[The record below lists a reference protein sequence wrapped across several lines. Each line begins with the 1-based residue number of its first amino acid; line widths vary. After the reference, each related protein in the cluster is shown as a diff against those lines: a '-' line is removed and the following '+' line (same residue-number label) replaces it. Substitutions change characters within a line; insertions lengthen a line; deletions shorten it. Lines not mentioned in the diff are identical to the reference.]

1 MESPNQ
7 TLLARFAA
15 LTSIFA
21 LVLVSFVAAKSS
33 SSDSGSDAEAVG
45 APVAVA
51 LTEFALSPATV
62 TVPKGGSLAISNNG
76 TQIHNVSITGTDLKT
91 TDLAGG
97 DVANLDLSSLAPGTY
112 EILCEIPGHKEAG
125 MTGALT
131 VTDGAAGPTEL
142 ADGAEGA
149 DAADHGGHGDVDLST
164 LEATDEHAKRINQ
177 AMKDAMDEGVQTF
190 LDFAEKYANDEVE
203 KGNRELVPEIGADGT
218 KHFYLTAS
226 IEDWQ
231 VNPGNVVKA
240 WTYNGMVPGPVI
252 KLQPNDKV
260 AVHLR
265 NELPV
270 ATDIHWHGIDVPF
283 EMDGVAP
290 ITQDYIDPLEDFVY
304 TFDAP
309 NYPQLGMYH
318 AHMHGQEAI
327 VNGLFAIVQVGE
339 VPLPRGRTIA
349 GLDIPA
355 DMKVSQEIPMVLN
368 DAGVIGLSL
377 NGKAFP
383 ETEPIVAK
391 KGEWILMHYYNEG
404 LQGHPMH
411 LHRQPHIVV
420 AKDGYPLAEPY
431 RVDTVWISPG
441 ERYSVLIKAE
451 EVGIWAFH
459 CHIVSHAESPEGFF
473 GMVSA
478 MIVNE

>member
-15 LTSIFA
+15 LTSVFA
-21 LVLVSFVAAKSS
+21 IVMVSFVAAKGSS
-33 SSDSGSDAEAVG
+33 GDGNATSAASA
-45 APVAVA
+45 APVPVT
-51 LTEFALSPATV
+51 LSEFAINPGGVSL
-62 TVPKGGSLAISNNG
+62 PKGGSLSVTNG
-76 TQIHNVSITGTDLKT
+76 GSQVHNLAITGTDLKT
-91 TDLAGG
+91 TDMSGG
-97 DVANLDLSSLAPGTY
+97 GAESLDLSSLAPGPY
-112 EILCEIPGHKEAG
+112 ELMCEIPGHKEAG
-125 MTGALT
+125 MFTTLT
-131 VTDGAAGPTEL
+131 VTEGDTGTNEVAAEDFPEV
-142 ADGAEGA
+142 
-149 DAADHGGHGDVDLST
+149 DHSQLHNVDLST
-164 LEATDEHAKRINQ
+164 LEATDEHAKRINE
-177 AMKDAMDEGVQTF
+177 AMKDSMDEGVQTF
-190 LDFAEKYANDEVE
+190 LDFAERYANDDVE

-231 VNPGNVVKA
+231 VNPGNIVKA
-240 WTYNGMVPGPVI
+240 WTYNGMVPGPLI

-265 NELPV
+265 NELPI
-270 ATDIHWHGIDVPF
+270 ATDIHWHGIDVPW

-304 TFDAP
+304 EFTAP
-309 NYPQLGMYH
+309 SFPQLGMYH

-327 VNGLFAIVQVGE
+327 VNGLFAIVQVGQID
-339 VPLPRGRTIA
+339 LPRGRTIA
-349 GLDIPA
+349 GLDVPE
-355 DMKVSQEIPMVLN
+355 DLVVDHEIPMVLN

-391 KGEWILMHYYNEG
+391 KGEWVLMHYYNEG

-411 LHRQPHIVV
+411 LHRQPHLVV

-431 RVDTVWISPG
+431 RVDTVWVSPG

-451 EVGIWAFH
+451 EVGTWAFH
-459 CHIVSHAESPEGFF
+459 CHIVSHAESAEGFI
-473 GMVSA
+473 GMVSL
-478 MIVNE
+478 MIVTED

>member
-15 LTSIFA
+15 LTSVFA
-21 LVLVSFVAAKSS
+21 IVLVSFVAAKGSSNDS
-33 SSDSGSDAEAVG
+33 SSDSVSVG
-45 APVAVA
+45 APVPVA
-51 LTEFALSPATV
+51 LTEFAINPGGFTV
-62 TVPKGGSLAISNNG
+62 SKGGSLAITNDG
-76 TQIHNVSITGTDLKT
+76 TQIHNLAIEGTSLKSTDLT
-91 TDLAGG
+91 GG
-97 DVANLDLSSLAPGTY
+97 GVENLDLSTLTPGPY
-112 EILCEIPGHKEAG
+112 EVMCSIPGHKEAG
-125 MTGALT
+125 MKTTLT
-131 VTDGAAGPTEL
+131 VTDGATGGKEIAAEDAG
-142 ADGAEGA
+142 D
-149 DAADHGGHGDVDLST
+149 ADHSGHGDVDIST
-164 LEATDEHAKRINQ
+164 LDPSDEHAKRINK

-190 LDFAEKYANDEVE
+190 LDFSEKYANDEVE
-203 KGNRELVPEIGADGT
+203 KGNRELVPEIDADGT
-218 KHFYLTAS
+218 KNFYLTAS

-231 VNPGNVVKA
+231 VNPGNVVRA
-240 WTYNGMVPGPVI
+240 WTYNGMVPGPII

-260 AVHLR
+260 KVHLR

-309 NYPQLGMYH
+309 SYPQLGMYH

-339 VPLPRGRTIA
+339 IDLPRGRNIA

-355 DMKVSQEIPMVLN
+355 DLKVDQEIPMVLN

-451 EVGIWAFH
+451 EPGIWAFH

-478 MIVNE
+478 MIVE